1 MKRIYIFMLLAAAF
15 MAGCS
20 HNNSG
25 KQESAASKST
35 TAFTYEG
42 VIPAADSNGIRYT
55 VTMTPSSADDGTF
68 VMEQTPVE
76 KSARSFSSKGIYEE
90 FTDTVTTPGRKYYR
104 LISAVGSDT
113 TYLVVTS
120 DKTVILTDA
129 SLMPAPSGLD
139 YTLTLKGGR

>member
-20 HNNSG
+20 HNSE
-25 KQESAASKST
+25 KQVSAASEAT
-35 TAFTYEG
+35 AAFTYEG
-42 VIPAADSNGIRYT
+42 IIPAADSDGIRYT
-55 VTMTPSSADDGTF
+55 VTMTPATVYDGTF

-76 KSARSFSSKGIYEE
+76 KGARAFSSKGIYEVL
-90 FTDTVTTPGRKYYR
+90 TDTVATPGRKYYR
-104 LISAVGSDT
+104 LISTVGSDT
-113 TYLVVTS
+113 TYFVVTS

-139 YTLTLKGGR
+139 YTLTLKSGR